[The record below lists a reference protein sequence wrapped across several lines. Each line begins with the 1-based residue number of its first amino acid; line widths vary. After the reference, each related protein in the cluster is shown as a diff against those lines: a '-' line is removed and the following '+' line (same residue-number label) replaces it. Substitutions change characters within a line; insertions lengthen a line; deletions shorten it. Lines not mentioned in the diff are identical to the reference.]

1 MQGQNYAQPGTYY
14 VTILTHERECLLGDI
29 VDGEMRLSEIGK
41 IAQECWMDIPNH
53 FPHVS
58 LDEFRVMPNHLHG
71 ILVLN
76 MGRTRHEQGK
86 GVLLNAP
93 RSILS
98 NEQGKGVLLNAPTSI
113 LSNEQ
118 GKGVLLNAPRS
129 ILPNEQG
136 KGVLLNAPTRIS
148 PQQGSLSVIIR
159 TYKAAAAILSHQ
171 AGHNHFRWHRNYHD
185 HIICNAQDLT
195 RIRQY
200 ILQNP
205 INWPHDEEDPKNRK

>member
-76 MGRTRHEQGK
+76 MGRTRH
-86 GVLLNAP
+86 
-93 RSILS
+93 
-98 NEQGKGVLLNAPTSI
+98 
-113 LSNEQ
+113 EQ